1 MFFFLFLKHFIKQPL
16 NYTRFQVDIYSN
28 LIFDKQQSIFLLRL
42 FDQIEKFQHP
52 PDGARSELFLTFS
65 NFSAELTARLWYY
78 KLRKILHLKT
88 LMRNKLRNS
97 NFRVKKIVYLRSF
110 FAGNPMRNIFIV
122 FLIYLIWVF
131 GKIFW
136 NRRLIY
142 IYSVIKQLIENFNSG
157 NNFV

>member
-1 MFFFLFLKHFIKQPL
+1 MKHFIKPWL
-16 NYTRFQVDIYSN
+16 NYTRFQVDIYEN
-28 LIFDKQQSIFLLRL
+28 LIFDKQRSIFFARP
-42 FDQIEKFQHP
+42 FGQIENFQHP
-52 PDGARSELFLTFS
+52 PDGALSKFFLTFS
-65 NFSAELTARLWYY
+65 NFLAELTARLWYY
-78 KLRKILHLKT
+78 KLRKILDLQT

-142 IYSVIKQLIENFNSG
+142 IYSVIKQLIENFNNG